1 MGWIEKGSRLVCV
14 TWSKILI
21 DQMEEWLTMA
31 SIRGKNIDIWHEKG
45 LWHCRNE
52 YAEEIR
58 SGDLEFIANRVNL
71 VAVGVSNKLTFNPID
86 EEMELACSD
95 VTGAI
100 VCMLKEKR

>member
-1 MGWIEKGSRLVCV
+1 MI
-14 TWSKILI
+14 
-21 DQMEEWLTMA
+21 MA
-31 SIRGKNIDIWHEKG
+31 AIRGRNIDIWHEKG

-52 YAEEIR
+52 YAEEIS

-71 VAVGVSNKLTFNPID
+71 CAVGVSNKLTLNTID

-100 VCMLKEKR
+100 VCMLKEKG